1 MASMR
6 KDESPAELGAG
17 LAVLQRVLAGCAA
30 PAVFAYKRMIIM
42 RKNLFNR
49 ALATAVIVSVMALAG
64 CSTSKEEMLPPGDSS
79 MLELWQDEDGGGTAR
94 NAVAARDSLRRPFTE
109 RESQATAASD
119 RSYSRTQESEISQ
132 QFPRLPNP
140 DLVMYVFPHLA
151 DGNAP
156 VPGYSTVFPF
166 YSQVQYAMPGERTEA
181 Y

>member
-1 MASMR
+1 MKTFRLAMVM
-6 KDESPAELGAG
+6 LVIGA
-17 LAVLQRVLAGCAA
+17 
-30 PAVFAYKRMIIM
+30 
-42 RKNLFNR
+42 
-49 ALATAVIVSVMALAG
+49 ALSG
-64 CSTSKEEMLPPGDSS
+64 CSTSKEEMLPPGDST
-79 MLELWQDEDGGGTAR
+79 MLQLWQGEDGGGSSR
-94 NAVAARDSLRRPFTE
+94 NAVVARDILRRPLAE
-109 RESQATAASD
+109 SESQASVADD

-151 DGNAP
+151 DGNTP

>member
-1 MASMR
+1 MMKTIRSALVM
-6 KDESPAELGAG
+6 LVIGA
-17 LAVLQRVLAGCAA
+17 
-30 PAVFAYKRMIIM
+30 
-42 RKNLFNR
+42 
-49 ALATAVIVSVMALAG
+49 ALSG

-79 MLELWQDEDGGGTAR
+79 MLELWQGKDGGGSAR
-94 NAVAARDSLRRPFTE
+94 NAVAARDSLRRPLTE
-109 RESQATAASD
+109 SESQASVADD

-151 DGNAP
+151 DGNTP

>member
-1 MASMR
+1 MMKTIRSALVM
-6 KDESPAELGAG
+6 LVIGA
-17 LAVLQRVLAGCAA
+17 
-30 PAVFAYKRMIIM
+30 
-42 RKNLFNR
+42 
-49 ALATAVIVSVMALAG
+49 ALSG

-79 MLELWQDEDGGGTAR
+79 MLELWQGKDGGGSAR
-94 NAVAARDSLRRPFTE
+94 NAVAARDSLRRPLTE
-109 RESQATAASD
+109 SESQASVADD

-151 DGNAP
+151 EGNTP

>member
-1 MASMR
+1 
-6 KDESPAELGAG
+6 
-17 LAVLQRVLAGCAA
+17 
-30 PAVFAYKRMIIM
+30 MIIM
-42 RKNLFNR
+42 MKNLFNR
-49 ALATAVIVSVMALAG
+49 VLATAVMVSIMALSG
-64 CSTSKEEMLPPGDSS
+64 CSTSGDSS
-79 MLELWQDEDGGGTAR
+79 MLELWQGEDGGGSAR
-94 NAVAARDSLRRPFTE
+94 NAVSARDSLRRPLTDNE
-109 RESQATAASD
+109 LQATAADD

>member
-1 MASMR
+1 MNTIRSALVM
-6 KDESPAELGAG
+6 LVIGA
-17 LAVLQRVLAGCAA
+17 
-30 PAVFAYKRMIIM
+30 
-42 RKNLFNR
+42 
-49 ALATAVIVSVMALAG
+49 ALSG

-79 MLELWQDEDGGGTAR
+79 MLELWQGKDGGGSAR
-94 NAVAARDSLRRPFTE
+94 NAVAARDSLRRPLTE
-109 RESQATAASD
+109 SESQASVADD

-151 DGNAP
+151 DGNTP

>member
-1 MASMR
+1 MKTIRSALVM
-6 KDESPAELGAG
+6 LVIGA
-17 LAVLQRVLAGCAA
+17 
-30 PAVFAYKRMIIM
+30 
-42 RKNLFNR
+42 
-49 ALATAVIVSVMALAG
+49 ALSG

-79 MLELWQDEDGGGTAR
+79 MLELWQGKEGGGSAR
-94 NAVAARDSLRRPFTE
+94 NAVAARDSLRRPLTE
-109 RESQATAASD
+109 GESRASVADD

-151 DGNAP
+151 DGSTP

-166 YSQVQYAMPGERTEA
+166 YNQVQYAMPGERTEA

>member
-1 MASMR
+1 MMKTFRLAMVM
-6 KDESPAELGAG
+6 LVIGA
-17 LAVLQRVLAGCAA
+17 
-30 PAVFAYKRMIIM
+30 
-42 RKNLFNR
+42 
-49 ALATAVIVSVMALAG
+49 ALSG
-64 CSTSKEEMLPPGDSS
+64 CSTSKEEMLPPGDST
-79 MLELWQDEDGGGTAR
+79 MLQLWQGEDGGGSSR
-94 NAVAARDSLRRPFTE
+94 NAVVARDILRRPLAE
-109 RESQATAASD
+109 SESQASVADD

-151 DGNAP
+151 DGNTP

>member
-1 MASMR
+1 
-6 KDESPAELGAG
+6 
-17 LAVLQRVLAGCAA
+17 
-30 PAVFAYKRMIIM
+30 M

-49 ALATAVIVSVMALAG
+49 VMAVAVMVGAIALTG

-79 MLELWQDEDGGGTAR
+79 MLELWQGEDGGGTAR
-94 NAVAARDSLRRPFTE
+94 NAVAARDSLRRPLTE
-109 RESQATAASD
+109 RESQATAAND

-151 DGNAP
+151 DGNTP

-166 YSQVQYAMPGERTEA
+166 YSQVQYAMAGERTEA

>member
-1 MASMR
+1 MW
-6 KDESPAELGAG
+6 
-17 LAVLQRVLAGCAA
+17 
-30 PAVFAYKRMIIM
+30 
-42 RKNLFNR
+42 KNLFNR
-49 ALATAVIVSVMALAG
+49 VMAVTVMVGAIVLTG
-64 CSTSKEEMLPPGDSS
+64 CSTSKEELLPPGDSS
-79 MLELWQDEDGGGTAR
+79 MLELWQGEDGGGTAR
-94 NAVAARDSLRRPFTE
+94 NALAARDSLHRPLTE
-109 RESQATAASD
+109 SESQATAASD

>member
-1 MASMR
+1 MTGEPTM
-6 KDESPAELGAG
+6 KMKKTGAVMVAI
-17 LAVLQRVLAGCAA
+17 LMSVLLSA
-30 PAVFAYKRMIIM
+30 
-42 RKNLFNR
+42 
-49 ALATAVIVSVMALAG
+49 

-79 MLELWQDEDGGGTAR
+79 MLALWQGEDGGGTAR
-94 NAVAARDSLRRPFTE
+94 NAVAARDSLRRPLTE
-109 RESQATAASD
+109 SESQAVAAVD

-140 DLVMYVFPHLA
+140 DLVMYVYPHLS
-151 DGNAP
+151 DGSTP

>member
-1 MASMR
+1 
-6 KDESPAELGAG
+6 
-17 LAVLQRVLAGCAA
+17 
-30 PAVFAYKRMIIM
+30 MIIM

-49 ALATAVIVSVMALAG
+49 VLATAVMVSVMALAG

-79 MLELWQDEDGGGTAR
+79 MLELWQGEDGGGSAR
-94 NAVAARDSLRRPFTE
+94 NAVAARDSLRRPLTDNE
-109 RESQATAASD
+109 RQATAADD